1 MGWCFLNMTKMGLE
15 FSLIP
20 TGDWLICNA
29 SPSNP
34 QASACQLGEQQDG
47 TAGLNTVVP
56 MLWFWRGCLFRSSKN
71 TLKQMAVTYLLVV
84 VVLFPDVNK
93 RYRNDMFEKRKSEEQ
108 FSDSWNESWV
118 LHSRKGQD
126 SARPGAF
133 ISDEN
138 SDACLKTTHFN
149 WP

>member
-1 MGWCFLNMTKMGLE
+1 
-15 FSLIP
+15 
-20 TGDWLICNA
+20 
-29 SPSNP
+29 
-34 QASACQLGEQQDG
+34 
-47 TAGLNTVVP
+47 
-56 MLWFWRGCLFRSSKN
+56 
-71 TLKQMAVTYLLVV
+71 MAVTYLLVV